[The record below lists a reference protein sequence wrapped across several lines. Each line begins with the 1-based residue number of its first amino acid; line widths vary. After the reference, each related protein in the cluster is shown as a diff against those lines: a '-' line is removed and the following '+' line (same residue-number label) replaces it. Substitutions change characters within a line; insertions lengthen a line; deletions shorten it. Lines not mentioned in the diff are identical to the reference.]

1 MNHLSSR
8 FDEDVQEL
16 AWTPSMIARF
26 WNFESRRPENFF
38 TYQVGAS
45 VLQFFKRF
53 LKPNSR
59 IVDYGAGPGFLV
71 EDLLAGGYQCG
82 AIEFAPEAVQLLKQ
96 KYGNNAKFLGAF
108 HIAEAAAHQGGFDRA
123 FVLEVVE
130 HLSNDELD
138 VCLDQARSLLSD
150 GGLLIITTPNN
161 EDRSRSFVMNP
172 ETGKVFHRWQHVRS
186 WTVDTLRREVCRH
199 GFDCVE
205 IGVTDFSSSL
215 LAMRRSLSFPVRLA
229 RAIAKPLVRL
239 LSNGSPPHL
248 YMVARK
254 A

>member
-1 MNHLSSR
+1 MSRLNSR
-8 FDEDVQEL
+8 FDEEVQEL
-16 AWTPSMIARF
+16 VWTPAMIARF

-53 LKPNSR
+53 LTPGSK

-71 EDLLAGGYQCG
+71 EDLLAGQYQCG
-82 AIEFAPEAVQLLKQ
+82 AIEFAPEAVQLLKH
-96 KYGNNAKFLGAF
+96 KYGSNAKFLGAF
-108 HIAEAAAHQGGFDRA
+108 YIGEAPAHQGRFDCA

-138 VCLDQARSLLSD
+138 VCLDQARGLLSD

-161 EDRSRSFVMNP
+161 EDRSESFVMSP

-186 WTVDTLRREVCRH
+186 WTADTLRREVCRH
-199 GFDCVE
+199 GFECVE
-205 IGVTDFSSSL
+205 IGVTDFTSSL
-215 LAMRRSLSFPVRLA
+215 SAMRRSLPLPKRLA
-229 RAIAKPLVRL
+229 RAAVKALSRL
-239 LSNGSPPHL
+239 FFNTDAPHL